1 MLNAKCVTFSKFGNP
16 RDVLKLG
23 NRQIE
28 PPKEHEVLIRMIAR
42 PINPSDLIPIR
53 GSYAHR
59 ITLPNIP
66 GYEGVGVVEDVGRL
80 VSKDVIGKRVLPLR
94 GEGTWQD
101 YVKTSAN
108 FAVPVPNGID
118 DATAAQLYINPV
130 TAWVTCTEI
139 LRLTPNDVLIINA
152 GGSAIGHIYA
162 QLAKLLG
169 FRLIAVTRNEHY
181 TKGLLS
187 TGASYV
193 INTSN
198 APLYDT
204 VMELTKG
211 AGAYAAIDSVGGIAG
226 EALASCIQPNGKFLS
241 IGLLSGQ
248 QLNWADL
255 INKGKLDATIFHLRN
270 WNHAVSFSK
279 WHDVFHHL
287 FALVDHNKLRLMDV
301 QAKFELTE
309 FISAIDAVETAE
321 GVKGKVLLMSV

>member
-16 RDVLKLG
+16 RDVLKLE

-28 PPKEHEVLIRMIAR
+28 PPKEHEVLVRMIAR

-152 GGSAIGHIYA
+152 GGSAIGHVYA

-187 TGASYV
+187 MGASYV

-211 AGAYAAIDSVGGIAG
+211 AGTYAAIDSVGGIAG
-226 EALASCIQPNGKFLS
+226 EALASCVQPNGKFLS

-270 WNHAVSFSK
+270 WNHAVSLSK

-287 FALVDHNKLRLMDV
+287 FALVDHNKLRVMDV

-309 FISAIDAVETAE
+309 FISAIDAVEAAE